1 MPLSSRFVLRAYGL
15 HSATAP
21 TNDLGVGT
29 AAAVTID
36 QLVDFT
42 LANGTAAGQADR
54 IFSDTRTVNASTNDD
69 LDLAGVLTDSF
80 AATITFVKIKGLF
93 IRSAAANAQNFTVGN
108 ATSNAWATLL
118 NATGTVTMRPG
129 ATLLLAAG
137 SADATAYAVTA
148 GTGDIL
154 RVANGAGSSI
164 TYDIIVI
171 GTSA

>member
-1 MPLSSRFVLRAYGL
+1 MPLIPRFRAGITAV

-29 AAAVTID
+29 AASID
-36 QLVDFT
+36 IGTLVDFS
-42 LANGTAAGQADR
+42 LADGTAVGQADR

-80 AATITFVKIKGLF
+80 GATVTFVKVKGLF
-93 IRSAAANAQNFTVGN
+93 IRSAAANTQNFSVGN
-108 ATSNAWATLL
+108 AAANQWATLL

-129 ATLLLAAG
+129 AVLLVAAG
-137 SADATAYAVTA
+137 VADATAYGVTA
-148 GTGDIL
+148 GTGDL
-154 RVANGAGSSI
+154 FRVANGAGTSI
-164 TYDIIVI
+164 SYDIIIV